1 MPCRTEDILDVSVFH
16 PEEHWGGQQLIR
28 YHVTVGN
35 FGGVEMTQ
43 YSIEQVQTQLNEII
57 QAVEQGEAIE
67 ITRQGTQVAI
77 LLSPDEYTYA
87 KKEKSGFGAAL
98 EKFRRELVAEGID
111 LDPDEVFKDVRDR
124 SPGREVNL

>member
-1 MPCRTEDILDVSVFH
+1 
-16 PEEHWGGQQLIR
+16 
-28 YHVTVGN
+28 
-35 FGGVEMTQ
+35 MTQ

-57 QAVEQGEAIE
+57 QAVEDGEAIE

-77 LLSPDEYTYA
+77 LLSPDEYNYS

-98 EKFRRELVAEGID
+98 EKFRAELVAEGID

-124 SPGREVNL
+124 SPGREQTAMTKSS

>member
-1 MPCRTEDILDVSVFH
+1 
-16 PEEHWGGQQLIR
+16 
-28 YHVTVGN
+28 
-35 FGGVEMTQ
+35 MTQ

-57 QAVEQGEAIE
+57 QAVEDGEAIE
-67 ITRQGTQVAI
+67 ITRQGAQVAI
-77 LLSPDEYTYA
+77 LLSPDEYTYS

-98 EKFRRELVAEGID
+98 EKFRKELVAEGID

>member
-1 MPCRTEDILDVSVFH
+1 
-16 PEEHWGGQQLIR
+16 
-28 YHVTVGN
+28 
-35 FGGVEMTQ
+35 MTQ

-57 QAVEQGEAIE
+57 QAVEDGEAIE
-67 ITRQGTQVAI
+67 ITRQGAQVAI
-77 LLSPDEYTYA
+77 LLSPDEYNYS

-98 EKFRRELVAEGID
+98 EKFRKELVAEGID